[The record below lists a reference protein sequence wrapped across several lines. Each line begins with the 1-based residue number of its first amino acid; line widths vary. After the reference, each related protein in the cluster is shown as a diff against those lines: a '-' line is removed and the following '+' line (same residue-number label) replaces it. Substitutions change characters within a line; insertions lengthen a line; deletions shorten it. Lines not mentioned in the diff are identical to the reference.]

1 MQGGRPHPAA
11 PFPDRARGRQAGF
24 TLIEVMVVA
33 VVIAVVGSAV
43 AVGIGNIRGASV
55 QSESGK
61 LAITVRYLFNLAVLS
76 GHNHRLVIDLDSG
89 TYWGEE
95 QTSADPCE
103 TFLLPEKADARS
115 SKSRKRDA
123 DKEEEKTAAKGGKAG
138 FSESKSK
145 LLAKYQ
151 LDNGL
156 SFARVMTSHQ
166 SEPSE
171 KGQAYVYFFP
181 NGTTENALIDVEG
194 DPEDIMTVEVMAL
207 QGKATVHK
215 ERVSLDAFGDKGG

>member
-1 MQGGRPHPAA
+1 MTRDGDTGGASR
-11 PFPDRARGRQAGF
+11 GF

-33 VVIAVVGSAV
+33 VVIAVVGAAV

-55 QSESGK
+55 QAEAGK
-61 LAITVRYLFNLAVLS
+61 LAISVRYLYNLAVLS

-95 QTSADPCE
+95 QTSIDPCE
-103 TFLLPEKADARS
+103 TFLLPPEGDARA
-115 SKSRKRDA
+115 SKARKKATDE
-123 DKEEEKTAAKGGKAG
+123 EEEKNAAKGGKAG
-138 FSESKSK
+138 FAESKSK

-151 LDNGL
+151 LDKGL

-166 SEPSE
+166 QEPSV

-194 DPEDIMTVEVMAL
+194 DPDDIMTVEVMAL

-215 ERVSLDAFGDKGG
+215 ERVPLDAFGGKGG